1 MNKKG
6 MPEFNETTQR
16 AIDLG
21 IVILDFFR
29 EAEPDVIIALFP
41 EINSEKTVTEICRK
55 IGYRETA
62 RRIVDFVGRKNNWK

>member
-1 MNKKG
+1 

-21 IVILDFFR
+21 IIILDFFR

-41 EINSEKTVTEICRK
+41 EINLEKTVTVKEICRK

-62 RRIVDFVGRKNNWK
+62 CRIVDFIGRKNHWK